1 MSLMPFADPLFPEL
15 GDLKRTL
22 DRLSAGLTG
31 RGSSERGSDT
41 LGMPVNLSESDD
53 AYEVQAPVAGFR
65 PEEVDVSFQ
74 DGVLTIKAEHKQEQE
89 SQQGQSVRREF
100 LFANAVRRLSLGNAV
115 DPAKIEAKIEHGML
129 TVTMPKAPQAQ
140 ARRIEI
146 KAGESSAQLPG
157 KS

>member
-1 MSLMPFADPLFPEL
+1 MSLMPFGDPLFPEL

-31 RGSSERGSDT
+31 RGSSERAETFS
-41 LGMPVNLSESDD
+41 MPVNLSERDD

-100 LFANAVRRLSLGNAV
+100 VSANAVRRLSLGNAI
-115 DPAKIEAKIEHGML
+115 DPAKIEATIEHGVL
-129 TVTMPKAPQAQ
+129 TVTVPKPPQAQ